1 MIKLTISNIL
11 SGMRMERLVRIM
23 RRKWNI
29 KDQMW
34 NSNMNNGE

>member
-23 RRKWNI
+23 WRKWNI

-34 NSNMNNGE
+34 NSHMNNGE